1 MPITPDY
8 VIQRCTDLKSFWST
22 RAKKIADWYDIL
34 LLTDVLEQEGMESVI
49 TNDPRTNF
57 NLAKHLL
64 TTMIIADRVPSDNL
78 APEQIPAV
86 SYLESYV
93 SKRWQDQEKRYR
105 SIGRRGWL
113 GELFSWMLASGWYSV
128 FSMVTDKEIWAEVW
142 SPAEC
147 YPDFG
152 PDGLVEHAR
161 MYNLS
166 ASAAN
171 RKVKS
176 MGWVTPRPFT
186 DNTTFYDHWAFD
198 ADGDVVNAIVA
209 GSYFV
214 KVPEKDIKMSKVGRL
229 PIFTSPVGGLPDMG
243 SIRREGVQAIKA
255 WQEHFGESI
264 VASGED
270 LLLNYNK
277 MRTFLQQAAR
287 SAAQPHWLE
296 TSVGDTPIATEAQ
309 MDRWGSVLHGQP
321 GEDVRPLQQPQI
333 PVELTNMLYTYQN
346 ELQRTFFPYAVFGN
360 IQQQLSYLAM
370 ANVASASLQVLTPYI
385 DAFKGLRTDLNNFW
399 ADMILENGLHPHKF
413 VVPGNIPPKDE
424 RLFDVDATVEI
435 PGYLIQRATVS
446 RMMNPNFKLPE
457 LWTMERMFPEIRNAM
472 KAQAD
477 TRAEEA
483 MRNPRAILVDQILAY
498 EEQARINRESDPPNT
513 RAAELYAKLAKA
525 LESELVGQPTQPQ
538 PRSQEA
544 NLAEQSIMREAFP
557 TREATAS
564 QEGLGKIA

>member
-1 MPITPDY
+1 MAVSPNYI
-8 VIQRCTDLKSFWST
+8 IQRCTDLKNFWST
-22 RAKKIADWYDIL
+22 RAKKIEDWYDIL
-34 LLTDVLEQEGMESVI
+34 LLVNTLAQEGMESVI

-64 TTMIIADRVPSDNL
+64 TTMIIADKIPLENL
-78 APEQIPAV
+78 VPEQVPAV

-113 GELFSWMLASGWYSV
+113 SELFSWMLASGWYSV

-161 MYNLS
+161 IYSLS

-171 RKVKS
+171 RKIKS
-176 MGWVTPRPFT
+176 MGWTVPNSFT
-186 DNTTFYDHWAFD
+186 DNTTFYDHWSFD
-198 ADGDVVNAIVA
+198 ADGDVVNAVVA
-209 GSYFV
+209 GTYFV
-214 KVPEKDIKMSKVGRL
+214 KEPVKDIKMSKLGRL

-243 SIRREGVQAIKA
+243 SIRREGVQAIKT

-287 SAAQPHWLE
+287 TAANPHYLE
-296 TSVGDTPIATEAQ
+296 LSGGDTPIATDAL
-309 MDRWGSVLHGQP
+309 MNRWGSVLHGQT
-321 GEDVRPLQQPQI
+321 GEDVRPLQQSQI
-333 PVELTNMLYTYQN
+333 PVELTNLLFTYQN

-385 DAFKGLRTDLNNFW
+385 DAFKGLRTDLDNFW
-399 ADMILENGLHPHKF
+399 ADMILENGLRPYKF
-413 VVPGNIPPKDE
+413 VVSGNMPPKDE

-457 LWTMERMFPEIRNAM
+457 LWVMERMFPEIKNAL

-477 TRAEEA
+477 TDAEEA
-483 MRNPRAILVDQILAY
+483 GRNPRALLVKQILAY
-498 EEQARINRESDPPNT
+498 EEYARINRESEPPNS
-513 RAAELYAKLAKA
+513 RAAELYAKLAKV
-525 LESELVGQPTQPQ
+525 LESELAGQPAQPQ
-538 PRSQEA
+538 PKSRET
-544 NLAEQSIMREAFP
+544 NLAEEAILREVYP
-557 TREATAS
+557 TKEATAP
-564 QEGLGKIA
+564 QEGPGQIA